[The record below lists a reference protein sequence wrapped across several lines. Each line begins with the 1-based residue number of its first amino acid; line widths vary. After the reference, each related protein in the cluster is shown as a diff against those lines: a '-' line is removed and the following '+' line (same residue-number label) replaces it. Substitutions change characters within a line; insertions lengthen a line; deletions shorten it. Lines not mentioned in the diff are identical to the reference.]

1 MPWHGFFGRSRNNSP
16 VLSPSDDCSVKW
28 MEVAH
33 GAKINTHTH
42 TMDLAAS
49 DCKIINL
56 VRNLIGCQIM
66 TRHTA
71 RASFARL
78 NLYAKFVSWHLEF
91 HHFFQLNVD
100 RTQSTFFKFLHF
112 RQSLDNYFIISHS
125 LCTTNLNNCFDKNV
139 VWIVALISGTTAF
152 VNTMHWI

>member
-1 MPWHGFFGRSRNNSP
+1 MARIFRSKP
-16 VLSPSDDCSVKW
+16 KQFASVVTIRRLLCQVNGSGTRSENK
-28 MEVAH
+28 H
-33 GAKINTHTH
+33 KHTH

-66 TRHTA
+66 MRHTA

-91 HHFFQLNVD
+91 HHFFQLNLD

-139 VWIVALISGTTAF
+139 V
-152 VNTMHWI
+152 